1 MTFRQQVVLITG
13 GSSGIGLSTA
23 RLLAAEGAHVWLV
36 ARNRER
42 LAEALETLHATSLQ
56 EAGVLRLRSG
66 QTDGPNSAQDATVD
80 AASAQRHGIA
90 VADVSD
96 PVQAQAAVARVCE
109 QAGVPDIVINSHGVT
124 HPGYFQDLD
133 LAIFR
138 EMMEINYFGA
148 LHIIRA
154 VVPGM
159 MARGSGHIVNVASGA
174 ALVGSFGYSA
184 YSASKH
190 ALRGL
195 SDVLRIELKP
205 HHIDV
210 SVVYPPDT
218 DTPQLAY
225 EAPLKPVETREIYG
239 GVIVSPDFVA
249 RAILDGIRRH
259 SYSIIPGAEMAA
271 IAKVAGVLGD
281 GQFSVLDRMVARVQR
296 KQRRSDPNGQTS

>member
-1 MTFRQQVVLITG
+1 M
-13 GSSGIGLSTA
+13 
-23 RLLAAEGAHVWLV
+23 
-36 ARNRER
+36 
-42 LAEALETLHATSLQ
+42 
-56 EAGVLRLRSG
+56 
-66 QTDGPNSAQDATVD
+66 D